1 MIHKDRQR
9 YADETI
15 RINWVF
21 TAETITNEVEQNVVD
36 KIGTLKEKVQL

>member
-9 YADETI
+9 YADKTI

-36 KIGTLKEKVQL
+36 KIGTLKENVQL